1 MISQTSR
8 YYTNGVAVLVTPEG
22 DEIRYL
28 RRRFLPD
35 PGKDRILALHM
46 VSAGERPDIIAAR
59 YLGDPEVFWRLC
71 DANGTDRPD
80 NLTKTAGK
88 RIKIPFIT
96 GS

>member
-8 YYTNGVAVLVTPEG
+8 YYTTGVVVMVTPGG

-35 PGKDRILALHM
+35 PGQDRIIVFHT
-46 VSAGERPDIIAAR
+46 VTEGERPDIIAAR
-59 YLGDPEVFWRLC
+59 YLGDPEMFWRLC

-80 NLTKTAGK
+80 NLTKTTGK
-88 RIKIPFIT
+88 RIKIPIIN